1 MSAHDILD
9 RTQIDQQLRTLP
21 HWRYRQGGLVTVYKL
36 DNGRAAL
43 DFIAAAGDLAEES
56 NHHPDLDWR
65 YNRVFLRLSS
75 HDAGGEVTTRD
86 ISAAASLSELAER
99 LGADARPQEYRS
111 FALAADTADP
121 AQISGL
127 WKTALGYKEGWQ
139 GELVDPF
146 GRGPNV
152 WFQQTGTPAE
162 SRLHL
167 DVYYPL
173 SDIAPVV
180 AAAADAGGVLD
191 DAHAPSWTIATDAD
205 GNRICLCTEHPD
217 SEDGQEGA

>member
-1 MSAHDILD
+1 MSADDILN

-36 DNGRAAL
+36 ENGRAAL
-43 DFIAAAGDLAEES
+43 DFIAAVGDLAEES

-65 YNRVFLRLSS
+65 YNRVFLRLTS

-86 ISAAASLSELAER
+86 ISAAGAVSELADR
-99 LGADARPQEYRS
+99 LGAEVRPQEYRS
-111 FALAADTADP
+111 FAIAADTKEP
-121 AQISGL
+121 ARISGI
-127 WKTALGYKEGWQ
+127 WKTALGYKEGRQ
-139 GELVDPF
+139 GELVDPH

-152 WFQQTGTPAE
+152 WFQHTQSPAE

-173 SDIAPVV
+173 SDIQHVV
-180 AAAADAGGVLD
+180 AAAAEAGASLD

-217 SEDGQEGA
+217 SEDG